1 MKGALKSTKIRKPGY
16 NTSYFGTVTDLASRP
31 VTTPTDRFTA
41 ERRATMDIK
50 NAIIAAAVVI
60 VFCAATC
67 IAVWGPIFLVIYTGL
82 GL

>member
-1 MKGALKSTKIRKPGY
+1 MYQDRETGVQYIVY
-16 NTSYFGTVTDLASRP
+16 NHATDTESRP
-31 VTTPTDRFTA
+31 ATMPTARFTA

-67 IAVWGPIFLVIYTGL
+67 IAVWGPIFLVIYTVL